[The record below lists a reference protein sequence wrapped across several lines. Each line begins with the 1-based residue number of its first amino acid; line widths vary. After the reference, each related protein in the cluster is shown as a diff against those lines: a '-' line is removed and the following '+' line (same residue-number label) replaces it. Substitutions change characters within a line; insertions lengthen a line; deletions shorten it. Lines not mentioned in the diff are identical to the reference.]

1 MVKAKA
7 YIFDKQFDGFPKKDD
22 LKLIEED
29 LPPIKN
35 GEFLA
40 EAVYLSVDPYM
51 RAYAPDLKLGETFLG
66 SQIAKIIDSKNPKYP
81 VGQYVIGQ
89 FGWRTHTIATGN
101 ILGMTGRGR
110 APTLV
115 PKLGDLPLSL
125 ALGAAGMVGN
135 TAYFGLLELCKPQA
149 GETVVVSGAAGGVG
163 SQVGQIA
170 KIKGC
175 RVIGIAGSNEKGKW
189 LVDELGF
196 DHFINYKTDNID
208 EALKKFAP
216 EGVDCYFDNVGG
228 EISSTVIQNMNK
240 FGRVSVCGAISG
252 YNEKVK
258 APSIY
263 GKVVSSELVIE
274 GFLVTRW
281 LDRWNE
287 GVQQNIKWL
296 KEGKLKYKETV
307 TEGFENMFTAF
318 TDMLKGVNTGKAI
331 VKV

>member
-1 MVKAKA
+1 MVKAKT
-7 YIFDKQFDGFPKKDD
+7 FLFRRQFDGFPVKDD
-22 LKLIEED
+22 LELVEEV

-51 RAYAPDLKLGETFLG
+51 RAYAPDLELGQTFLG
-66 SQIAKIIDSKNPKYP
+66 TQVAKIIESKNPRYQ
-81 VGQYVIGQ
+81 VGQHVIGQ
-89 FGWRTHTIATGN
+89 FGWRTHTIASGDR
-101 ILGMTGRGR
+101 LGLGER
-110 APTLV
+110 ASPPRPV
-115 PKLGDLPLSL
+115 PKMGELPLSL
-125 ALGAAGMVGN
+125 VLGAAGMVGN
-135 TAYFGLLELCKPQA
+135 TAYFGFLELCKPQE

-175 RVIGIAGSNEKGKW
+175 RVIGIAGSNEKGRW
-189 LVDELGF
+189 LVEDLGF
-196 DHFINYKTDNID
+196 DHFINYKTDDID
-208 EALKKFAP
+208 AALKEFAP
-216 EGVDCYFDNVGG
+216 DGVDCYFDNVGG

-252 YNEKVK
+252 YNEKVR

-263 GKVVSSELVIE
+263 GAVVSKELVVE

-281 LDRWNE
+281 LGRWNE
-287 GVQQNIKWL
+287 GVQQNIKWIR
-296 KEGKLKYKETV
+296 EGKVKYSETI
-307 TEGFENMFTAF
+307 TEGFENMFDAF
-318 TDMLKGVNTGKAI
+318 TDMLKGVNVGKAI